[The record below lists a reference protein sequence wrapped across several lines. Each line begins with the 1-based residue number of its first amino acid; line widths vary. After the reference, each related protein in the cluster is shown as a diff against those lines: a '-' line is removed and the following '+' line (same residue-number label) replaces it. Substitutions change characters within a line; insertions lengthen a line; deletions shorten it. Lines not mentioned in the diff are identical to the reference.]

1 MRTME
6 SRELESGFIKQESS
20 IVEQKKLELRERLV
34 KIEKQRLQEL
44 YKNIPENQ
52 KKLTEG
58 LIIQAARLRILL
70 DEMWI
75 DITENGDYEMFSQ
88 SEKQTPYERERPVAK
103 MYNSRNDSYC
113 RILKQLSDILPE
125 EPDDSKESE
134 ESDLI

>member
-1 MRTME
+1 ME

-58 LIIQAARLRILL
+58 LIIQAARLTDFVR
-70 DEMWI
+70 
-75 DITENGDYEMFSQ
+75 
-88 SEKQTPYERERPVAK
+88 
-103 MYNSRNDSYC
+103 
-113 RILKQLSDILPE
+113 
-125 EPDDSKESE
+125 
-134 ESDLI
+134 